1 MPGAINKGAVRWL
14 RGQLPELV
22 ASGVISSEN
31 ARAIERHYESAEAK
45 PSFGFVLL
53 AGIGSALVGAGIV
66 LLVAHNWDQL
76 GRVTRTAIAFLPL
89 ILAQLLGIFVLFR
102 RTESR
107 PWRESAAIF
116 DMAAA
121 ATTISLVSQTYQI
134 QGSFADFMVLWL
146 LLTIGVV
153 YLFRT
158 IFGAV
163 GYIAGTVAWLMA
175 RDSTWAGHR
184 GPTLFWLFLALLLP
198 YFIWSIA
205 RDRTS
210 RETAVLS
217 VFLLLAAAIGLGFSA
232 ESAQAGIGGIAFA
245 GFFAAAY
252 LAGMKLSDDF
262 AKHVPA
268 AALLSGIGIG
278 VTTIVLSFKETWHP
292 HTFSSVADNSAPAV
306 GVGIQLF
313 FPVVAIALLI
323 WDFLKKRRIAFSVAI
338 AVAPLV
344 AGLAWLVCNADPEP
358 NRGSDSPY
366 SLAAAVIINIYALV
380 LGAELI
386 ARGTRANS
394 FVRANF
400 GLLVIAALAI
410 ARFFDSDLGFVTRG
424 LGFIVVGTMFLVANW
439 SFFRRQA
446 AK

>member
-163 GYIAGTVAWLMA
+163 GYIAGTMAWLMA
-175 RDSTWAGHR
+175 RNST
-184 GPTLFWLFLALLLP
+184 
-198 YFIWSIA
+198 
-205 RDRTS
+205 
-210 RETAVLS
+210 
-217 VFLLLAAAIGLGFSA
+217 
-232 ESAQAGIGGIAFA
+232 
-245 GFFAAAY
+245 
-252 LAGMKLSDDF
+252 
-262 AKHVPA
+262 
-268 AALLSGIGIG
+268 
-278 VTTIVLSFKETWHP
+278 
-292 HTFSSVADNSAPAV
+292 
-306 GVGIQLF
+306 
-313 FPVVAIALLI
+313 
-323 WDFLKKRRIAFSVAI
+323 
-338 AVAPLV
+338 
-344 AGLAWLVCNADPEP
+344 
-358 NRGSDSPY
+358 
-366 SLAAAVIINIYALV
+366 
-380 LGAELI
+380 
-386 ARGTRANS
+386 
-394 FVRANF
+394 
-400 GLLVIAALAI
+400 
-410 ARFFDSDLGFVTRG
+410 
-424 LGFIVVGTMFLVANW
+424 
-439 SFFRRQA
+439 
-446 AK
+446 

>member
-1 MPGAINKGAVRWL
+1 MPGPINKGAVRWL

-53 AGIGSALVGAGIV
+53 AGIGSSLVGAGIV
-66 LLVAHNWDQL
+66 LLIAHNWDDL
-76 GRVTRTAIAFLPL
+76 SRATRTVIAFLPL
-89 ILAQLLGIFVLFR
+89 LVAQALAVFVLLR
-102 RTESR
+102 RNESQ

-116 DMAAA
+116 DMAAV

-146 LLTIGVV
+146 ILTVGVV

-175 RDSTWAGHR
+175 RDSTWWNHR
-184 GPTLFWLFLALLLP
+184 SPNSFWLFLALFLP

-205 RDRTS
+205 RGRTS

-217 VFLLLAAAIGLGFSA
+217 VFLLFAAAIGLGFTT

-245 GFFAAAY
+245 GLFAAVY

-262 AKHVPA
+262 IKHIPA

-278 VTTIVLSFKETWHP
+278 VTTIVMSFKEMWHP
-292 HTFSSVADNSAPAV
+292 HTFSSVDSSTRAV

-323 WDFLKKRRIAFSVAI
+323 WDFFKKRRIAFSTAI
-338 AVAPLV
+338 AVMPLV
-344 AGLAWLVCNADPEP
+344 IGLAWIVCNADPEP

-439 SFFRRQA
+439 WFFRRQA